1 MLTRRDIAALAAL
14 LLIPT
19 ALPAAAAGI
28 NAIGPDHCDLSRDW
42 NFEGETLIVL
52 TCRGKLN
59 MVRSTRIIQQLIQRF
74 VSGKLESRIS

>member
-1 MLTRRDIAALAAL
+1 MLTRKDILTLAAL
-14 LLIPT
+14 LLAPI

-42 NFEGETLIVL
+42 NFEGQTLIVL

-59 MVRSTRIIQQLIQRF
+59 MVRSSRIIERF
-74 VSGKLESRIS
+74 